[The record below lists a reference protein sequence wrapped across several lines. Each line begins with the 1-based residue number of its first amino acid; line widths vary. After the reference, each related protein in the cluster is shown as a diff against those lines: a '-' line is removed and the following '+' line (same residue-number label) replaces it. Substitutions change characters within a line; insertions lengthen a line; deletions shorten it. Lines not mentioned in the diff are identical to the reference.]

1 MGTVFE
7 GVGPYVDLDTAVS
20 AAQGG
25 DETAFRVVYRAV
37 QPQLLQYVRSLV
49 GPADAEDVASEAWL
63 QIARDLPNF
72 RGDGASVRG
81 WAARI
86 ARNRALDHIRAR
98 SRRPVSGAGVDEL
111 VQLPDRADT
120 AGEALDAV
128 ATDRA
133 LAAIA
138 ALPREQAEAVLLRV
152 VMGLDS
158 TSAARVLGKRAGS
171 VRMATHRGLRRLA
184 EILELEDRD
193 DQGAAGV
200 SEGVAE
206 AEAPERVET
215 ADRPGTG
222 GRPAD
227 VTVSASKA
235 L

>member
-1 MGTVFE
+1 M
-7 GVGPYVDLDTAVS
+7 DLETAVS

-25 DETAFRVVYRAV
+25 DETAFRVLYRAV

-49 GPADAEDVASEAWL
+49 GPGDAEDVASEAWL
-63 QIARDLPNF
+63 QIARDLPSF
-72 RGDGASVRG
+72 RGGGSGIRG

-98 SRRPVSGAGVDEL
+98 SRRPVAGAGVDEL
-111 VQLPDRADT
+111 VALPGRADT

-133 LAAIA
+133 LAAIV

-158 TSAARVLGKRAGS
+158 TSAAQVLGKRAGS

-184 EILELEDRD
+184 EQLSVVREDRED
-193 DQGAAGV
+193 GARGAGGEAVGEPEGEAEGGAAVRTGATF
-200 SEGVAE
+200 S
-206 AEAPERVET
+206 APT
-215 ADRPGTG
+215 AGPRA
-222 GRPAD
+222 R
-227 VTVSASKA
+227 
-235 L
+235 

>member
-1 MGTVFE
+1 
-7 GVGPYVDLDTAVS
+7 VGPDVNLDSAVT
-20 AAQGG
+20 AAQRG
-25 DETAFRVVYRAV
+25 DEAAFRIVYRAV

-49 GPADAEDVASEAWL
+49 GPGDAEDVASEAWL
-63 QIARDLPNF
+63 QIARDLPGF
-72 RGDGASVRG
+72 RGDGTSVRG

-98 SRRPVSGAGVDEL
+98 SRRPVSGGAFDEL
-111 VQLPDRADT
+111 LHLPDRADT

-138 ALPREQAEAVLLRV
+138 TLPREQAEAVLLRV

-184 EILELEDRD
+184 ELLEQDGR
-193 DQGAAGV
+193 QIGAAEGADV
-200 SEGVAE
+200 S
-206 AEAPERVET
+206 
-215 ADRPGTG
+215 G
-222 GRPAD
+222 GAD
-227 VTVSASKA
+227 VTFSTSKA

>member
-1 MGTVFE
+1 M
-7 GVGPYVDLDTAVS
+7 DLETAVS

-25 DETAFRVVYRAV
+25 DETAFRVLYRAV

-49 GPADAEDVASEAWL
+49 GPGDAEDVASEAWL
-63 QIARDLPNF
+63 QIARDLPSF
-72 RGDGASVRG
+72 RGGGSGIRG

-98 SRRPVSGAGVDEL
+98 SRRPVAGAGVDEL
-111 VQLPDRADT
+111 VALPGRADT

-133 LAAIA
+133 LAAIV

-158 TSAARVLGKRAGS
+158 TSAAQVLGKRAGS

-184 EILELEDRD
+184 EQLSVVREDRED
-193 DQGAAGV
+193 GARGAGGEAVGEAAGEPEEEAEGGAAVRTGATF
-200 SEGVAE
+200 S
-206 AEAPERVET
+206 APT
-215 ADRPGTG
+215 AGPRA
-222 GRPAD
+222 R
-227 VTVSASKA
+227 
-235 L
+235 